1 MKICTTVREADMAIN
16 VKVYDNGDH
25 TCLVW
30 LPADQKPMPDCRGF
44 TVRRLLNGTE
54 SYLHGFVGFSDDD
67 KLDPAN
73 PWKFPLQRYMWW
85 DYGVKPG
92 DKVQYSIVPVVG
104 KDRNSLALDS
114 AEASALTAEMTITG
128 QVTQHVS
135 AYFNKGIVAA
145 QWVSRAL
152 AAQGKKPKIADIIAD
167 PKNPLRIALS
177 GLLRPQIL
185 SLLQDTKN
193 KGGEVY
199 AALYE
204 LNDPEL
210 LAGLTAFGKKCHLVL
225 ANGAFKPPD
234 NDENKKV
241 RADLKDKVDLY
252 NRMVPQGHFAHNKF
266 VVFCDSGGTPE
277 RVLTGSTNWTVT
289 GLCTQANNGLIVD
302 DPDVAKYFLDEW
314 NHIKDAGSGYPDTF
328 AQFNST
334 SKTFP
339 LDGGTVTQWFVPTT
353 DAQDLEFAR
362 KLISAAKDGILFLF
376 FNPGVFAGP
385 DKPEKQWTLL
395 QNILARDHDDKRLDF
410 DPNLYIRGVVNQEI
424 AGLTTEDSARKTKRA
439 VLDPAEPAN
448 PVTLFS
454 GAKQPPQRLRYDA
467 MVPKNIKETFHNWET
482 EILGSGVHIHSKVIV
497 LDPFGENPV
506 VMAGSH
512 NLGYKASHA
521 NDDNLMI
528 VQGNAPLAAAYAANI
543 IAIYQTYRWN
553 AYVEAH
559 RQDPQVWHG
568 LVDSDKWQDSYLDEN
583 GGDLTEILFWLGQH
597 AASGAPPVPPPPPG
611 PAPDGTRPRA
621 VTATGPAPGSRRKPR
636 KGPGK
641 GTRKTAKRKETN
653 KAPAKKR
660 APAKRTKIA
669 STRKKKKKPTR

>member
-1 MKICTTVREADMAIN
+1 MSIN

-30 LPADQKPMPDCRGF
+30 LPADQKRIADCRGF

-67 KLDPAN
+67 KLDPAS

-85 DYGVKPG
+85 DYGVEPG
-92 DKVQYSIVPVVG
+92 DKVQYSVVPVTG
-104 KDRNSLALDS
+104 KDRNSLQLDP
-114 AEASALTAEMTITG
+114 ANASALTAEMVVTG
-128 QVTQHVS
+128 QATQHVS

-145 QWVSRAL
+145 QWVTRAL
-152 AAQGKKPKIADIIAD
+152 QAQGKKPNIASIIAD
-167 PKNPLRIALS
+167 PTNALRLALS

-185 SLLQDTKN
+185 KLLQDTKDQ
-193 KGGEVY
+193 GGQVY

-210 LAGLTAFGKKCHLVL
+210 VAALTALGQKCHLVL

-234 NDENKKV
+234 NDENKTLRGQLRGKI
-241 RADLKDKVDLY
+241 DLHDRL
-252 NRMVPQGHFAHNKF
+252 VPQGHFAHNKF
-266 VVFCDSGGTPE
+266 VVFCDADGTPR
-277 RVLTGSTNWTVT
+277 RVLTGSTNWTMT
-289 GLCTQANNGLIVD
+289 GLCTQANNGLIVE
-302 DPDVAKYFLDEW
+302 DPGVAQYFLDEW
-314 NHIKDAGSGYPDTF
+314 NRIKDAGNAYPPGF

-339 LDGGTVTQWFVPTT
+339 LDGGNVTQWFVPTT

-362 KLISAAKDGILFLF
+362 KLISGAKDGILFLF

-395 QNILARDHDDKRLDF
+395 QNILARDHDPGRPDF

-424 AGLTTEDSARKTKRA
+424 PGLTTEEPARKTKQP
-439 VLDPAEPAN
+439 VLDPSEPAN

-454 GAKQPPQRLRYDA
+454 GANQPQQRLRYDA
-467 MVPKNIKETFHNWET
+467 MVPKNIKDTFHKWET

-497 LDPFGENPV
+497 LDPFGANSV
-506 VMAGSH
+506 VMTGSH
-512 NLGYKASHA
+512 NLGFKASHA

-543 IAIYQTYRWN
+543 IAVYQTYRWN
-553 AYVEAH
+553 SYVEAH
-559 RQDPQVWHG
+559 RQDPHVWHG
-568 LVDSDKWQDSYLDEN
+568 LVDNDTWQDGYLAAGSDN
-583 GGDLTEILFWLGQH
+583 LKEILFWLGDR
-597 AASGAPPVPPPPPG
+597 AAADAPPPG
-611 PAPDGTRPRA
+611 PAPNGAPARA
-621 VTATGPAPGSRRKPR
+621 VTAGPAPASPPPR
-636 KGPGK
+636 GGK
-641 GTRKTAKRKETN
+641 GGKKTAKK
-653 KAPAKKR
+653 KAATKTTKAKQKTPAKKR
-660 APAKRTKIA
+660 TPAKRKRK
-669 STRKKKKKPTR
+669 STR

>member
-1 MKICTTVREADMAIN
+1 MTLN

-30 LPADQKPMPDCRGF
+30 LPADQKRIADSRGF

-85 DYGVKPG
+85 DYGLKPG
-92 DKVQYSIVPVVG
+92 DKVQYSVVPVVG
-104 KDRNSLALDS
+104 KDRNSLVLDS
-114 AEASALTAEMTITG
+114 AEASALTAEMVVTG

-135 AYFNKGIVAA
+135 AFFNKGIVAA

-152 AAQGKKPKIADIIAD
+152 AAQGKNPKIADIIAD
-167 PKNPLRIALS
+167 PKNSLRIALS

-185 SLLQDTKN
+185 SLLQDTKD

-241 RADLKDKVDLY
+241 RASLKDKVDLHD
-252 NRMVPQGHFAHNKF
+252 RLVSTGHFAHNKF
-266 VVFCDSGGTPE
+266 VAFCDANGTPR
-277 RVLTGSTNWTVT
+277 RVLTGSTNWTMT

-302 DPDVAKYFLDEW
+302 DADVAKYFLDEW
-314 NHIKDAGSGYPDTF
+314 NQIKAAGNTYPATF

-334 SKTFP
+334 LKTFP
-339 LDGGTVTQWFVPTT
+339 LDGGSITQWFVPTT

-362 KLISAAKDGILFLF
+362 KLISGAKDGILFLF
-376 FNPGVFAGP
+376 FNPGAFAGP

-395 QNILARDHDDKRLDF
+395 QNILARDHDKGRPDF
-410 DPNLYIRGVVNQEI
+410 NPSLYIRGVVNQEI
-424 AGLTTEDSARKTKRA
+424 AGLTTEDAGRKSKKA
-439 VLDPAEPAN
+439 VLDPTEPAN

-454 GAKQPPQRLRYDA
+454 GAQQPPQRLRYDS
-467 MVPKNIKETFHNWET
+467 MVPKNIKDTFHDWET

-497 LDPFGENPV
+497 LDPFGANPV
-506 VMAGSH
+506 VMTGSH

-568 LVDSDKWQDSYLDEN
+568 LVDNDKWQDSYLAKDSD
-583 GGDLTEILFWLGQH
+583 DLKEILFWLGQR
-597 AASGAPPVPPPPPG
+597 AASGAPPAPPPG
-611 PAPDGTRPRA
+611 PAPDASSARA
-621 VTATGPAPGSRRKPR
+621 VTATGPAPASPRQPR
-636 KGPGK
+636 KGTK
-641 GTRKTAKRKETN
+641 KTAKSAKERAPAKKRTPAKKKTKAAKKKSKKKVAKK
-653 KAPAKKR
+653 KAPAKKT
-660 APAKRTKIA
+660 AKKR
-669 STRKKKKKPTR
+669 

>member
-1 MKICTTVREADMAIN
+1 MPIN
-16 VKVYDNGDH
+16 LKVYDNGDH

-30 LPADQKPMPDCRGF
+30 LPADQKAIPDCRGF

-67 KLDPAN
+67 KFDPAN

-92 DKVQYSIVPVVG
+92 DRVQYSVVPVVG
-104 KDRNSLALDS
+104 KNRNNLTLDG
-114 AEASALTAEMTITG
+114 AEGSALTAEMVITG
-128 QVTQHVS
+128 QVTQHIS

-145 QWVSRAL
+145 QWVARTL
-152 AAQGKKPKIADIIAD
+152 AAIGKNAKIADIIAD
-167 PKNPLRIALS
+167 PNNPLRIALS
-177 GLLRPQIL
+177 GLLRQKIL
-185 SLLQDTKN
+185 SLLQDTKS
-193 KGGEVY
+193 KDGEVY

-241 RADLKDKVDLY
+241 RADLKNEVDLHD
-252 NRMVPQGHFAHNKF
+252 RLVGKPHFAHNKF
-266 VVFCDSGGTPE
+266 VVFCDASGAPE
-277 RVLTGSTNWTVT
+277 RVLTGSTNWTMT

-302 DPDVAKYFLDEW
+302 DPDVAEYFLDEW
-314 NHIKDAGSGYPDTF
+314 NHIKDAGNGYPDVF
-328 AQFNST
+328 AHFNST

-339 LDGGTVTQWFVPTT
+339 LDDGNITQWFVPTT

-395 QNILARDHDDKRLDF
+395 QNILVRDHDDKRPDF

-424 AGLTTEDSARKTKRA
+424 AGLTSEDPGRKTKRA
-439 VLDPAEPAN
+439 VLDPAELAN

-454 GAKQPPQRLRYDA
+454 GAKQPPQRLRYDS
-467 MVPKNIKETFHNWET
+467 MVPKNIKDAFHNWET

-497 LDPFGENPV
+497 LDPFGANPV
-506 VMAGSH
+506 VMTGSH
-512 NLGYKASHA
+512 NLGYKASHE

-528 VQGNAPLAAAYAANI
+528 LQGNAPLAAAYAANI

-559 RQDPQVWHG
+559 RQDAQVWHG
-568 LVDSDKWQDSYLDEN
+568 LVDSDEWQDSYLDKSRD
-583 GGDLTEILFWLGQH
+583 DLKEILFWLGQH
-597 AASGAPPVPPPPPG
+597 AAPGAPAAPAPPPG
-611 PAPDGTRPRA
+611 GTPARA
-621 VTATGPAPGSRRKPR
+621 VTATGPAPRPRRESQ
-636 KGPGK
+636 KGRGK
-641 GTRKTAKRKETN
+641 VTKNTAMKRKDK

-660 APAKRTKIA
+660 APLTRTRNASMKKKRKRT
-669 STRKKKKKPTR
+669 R

>member
-1 MKICTTVREADMAIN
+1 MPIN
-16 VKVYDNGDH
+16 LKVYDNGDH

-30 LPADQKPMPDCRGF
+30 LPADQKAIPDCRGF

-67 KLDPAN
+67 KFDPVN

-92 DKVQYSIVPVVG
+92 DRVQYSVVPVVG
-104 KDRNSLALDS
+104 KNRNNLTLDG
-114 AEASALTAEMTITG
+114 AEGSALTAEMVITG
-128 QVTQHVS
+128 QVTQHIS

-145 QWVSRAL
+145 QWVARAL
-152 AAQGKKPKIADIIAD
+152 AAIGKNAKIADIIAD
-167 PKNPLRIALS
+167 PNNPLRIALS
-177 GLLRPQIL
+177 GLLRQKIL
-185 SLLQDTKN
+185 SLLQDTKS
-193 KGGEVY
+193 KDGEVY

-241 RADLKDKVDLY
+241 RADLKNKVDLHD
-252 NRMVPQGHFAHNKF
+252 RLVGKPHFAHNKF
-266 VVFCDSGGTPE
+266 VVFCDASGAPE
-277 RVLTGSTNWTVT
+277 RVLTGSTNWTMT

-302 DPDVAKYFLDEW
+302 DPDVAEYFLDEW
-314 NHIKDAGSGYPDTF
+314 NHIKDAGNGYPDVF
-328 AQFNST
+328 AHFNST

-339 LDGGTVTQWFVPTT
+339 LDDGNITQWFVPTT

-395 QNILARDHDDKRLDF
+395 QNILVRDHDDKRPDF

-424 AGLTTEDSARKTKRA
+424 AGLTSEDPGRKTKRA
-439 VLDPAEPAN
+439 VLDPAELAN

-454 GAKQPPQRLRYDA
+454 GAKQPPQRLRYDS
-467 MVPKNIKETFHNWET
+467 MVPKNIKDAFHNWET

-497 LDPFGENPV
+497 LDPFGANPV
-506 VMAGSH
+506 VMTGSH
-512 NLGYKASHA
+512 NLGYKASHE

-528 VQGNAPLAAAYAANI
+528 LQGNAPLAAAYAANI

-559 RQDPQVWHG
+559 RQDAQVWHG
-568 LVDSDKWQDSYLDEN
+568 LVDSDEWQDSYLDKSRD
-583 GGDLTEILFWLGQH
+583 DLKEILFWLGQH
-597 AASGAPPVPPPPPG
+597 AAPGAPAAPAPPPG
-611 PAPDGTRPRA
+611 GTPARA
-621 VTATGPAPGSRRKPR
+621 VTATGPAPRPRRESQ
-636 KGPGK
+636 KGRGK
-641 GTRKTAKRKETN
+641 VTKNTAMKRKDK

-660 APAKRTKIA
+660 APLTRTRNASMKKKRKRT
-669 STRKKKKKPTR
+669 R

>member
-1 MKICTTVREADMAIN
+1 MPIN

-30 LPADQKPMPDCRGF
+30 LPADLKAIADCRGF

-54 SYLHGFVGFSDDD
+54 GYLHGFVGFSDDD
-67 KLDPAN
+67 KFDPAN
-73 PWKFPLQRYMWW
+73 PWKFPLQRFMWW
-85 DYGVKPG
+85 DYGVRPG
-92 DKVQYSIVPVVG
+92 DKVQYSVVPVTG
-104 KDRNSLALDS
+104 KDKNSLALDS
-114 AEASALTAEMTITG
+114 AQASALTAEMVITG
-128 QVTQHVS
+128 QASPHVS

-152 AAQGKKPKIADIIAD
+152 AAQGKNPKIADIIAD
-167 PKNPLRIALS
+167 PKNPLRVALS

-185 SLLQDTKN
+185 SLLQAAKDN
-193 KGGEVY
+193 GGEVY

-210 LAGLTAFGKKCHLVL
+210 LAGLTALGQKCHLIL

-241 RADLKDKVDLY
+241 RASLKGKVDLHD
-252 NRMVPQGHFAHNKF
+252 RLVSSGHFAHNKF
-266 VVFCDSGGTPE
+266 VVLCDSAGAPQS
-277 RVLTGSTNWTVT
+277 VITGSTNWTMT
-289 GLCTQANNGLIVD
+289 GLCTQANNGLIVN

-314 NHIKDAGSGYPDTF
+314 NQIKAAGNGYPADF
-328 AQFNST
+328 AQFNSTT

-339 LDGGTVTQWFVPTT
+339 LDGGSVTQWFVPTT

-362 KLISAAKDGILFLF
+362 KLISAAKQGILFLF
-376 FNPGVFAGP
+376 FNPGAFAGP
-385 DKPEKQWTLL
+385 DKPDKQWTLL
-395 QNILARDHDDKRLDF
+395 QNILARDHDPGRPDF
-410 DPNLYIRGVVNQEI
+410 DPNLYVRGVVNQEI
-424 AGLTTEDSARKTKRA
+424 AGLTTEDANRKTKKA
-439 VLDPAEPAN
+439 VLDPEQPAN
-448 PVTLFS
+448 PVTLFA
-454 GAKQPPQRLRYDA
+454 GANQPPQRLRYDA
-467 MVPKNIKETFHNWET
+467 MVPKNIKDTFHNWET

-497 LDPFGENPV
+497 LDPFGANPV

-543 IAIYQTYRWN
+543 IAIYQSYRWN

-568 LVDSDKWQDSYLDEN
+568 LIDSDTWQTGYLKPD
-583 GGDLTEILFWLGQH
+583 GDDLKEILFWLGQH
-597 AASGAPPVPPPPPG
+597 AASGATPAPPPG
-611 PAPDGTRPRA
+611 PVPDATTARA
-621 VTATGPAPGSRRKPR
+621 VTASGPAPASPRGSRSAKKTVKKAKSKKTP
-636 KGPGK
+636 KK
-641 GTRKTAKRKETN
+641 KTATKAKKTAKKTAKKKTKK
-653 KAPAKKR
+653 KAPAKTKKKTKKKR
-660 APAKRTKIA
+660 AG
-669 STRKKKKKPTR
+669 

>member
-1 MKICTTVREADMAIN
+1 MSIN

-30 LPADQKPMPDCRGF
+30 LPSDQSPIPDCRGF
-44 TVRRLLNGTE
+44 TVRRLLNGKE

-67 KLDPAN
+67 VLEPAN

-85 DYGVKPG
+85 DYGVKPE

-104 KDRNSLALDS
+104 KDRKSLRLDTGS
-114 AEASALTAEMTITG
+114 ASNLTAELVVNG
-128 QVTQHVS
+128 QTTQHIS

-152 AAQGKKPKIADIIAD
+152 AAQGEDAKIADIIA
-167 PKNPLRIALS
+167 NPTNELRIALS

-185 SLLQDTKN
+185 ALLKRTRDE
-193 KGGEVY
+193 GGHIY

-210 LAGLTAFGKKCHLVL
+210 EDALIALGQNCHLVL
-225 ANGAFKPPD
+225 ANGAFKKPD
-234 NDENKKV
+234 NDENKEV
-241 RADLKDKVDLY
+241 RAELRGKVDLHDRLVTG
-252 NRMVPQGHFAHNKF
+252 NHFAHNKF
-266 VVFCDSGGTPE
+266 VVFCDRKEKPQ
-277 RVLTGSTNWTVT
+277 RVLTGSTNWTKT
-289 GLCTQANNGLIVD
+289 GLCTQANNGLIVE
-302 DPDVAKYFLDEW
+302 DPDVAKYFLEEW
-314 NHIKDAGSGYPDTF
+314 NQIKDAGNDYPATF
-328 AQFNST
+328 AKFNST
-334 SKTFP
+334 SKTFT
-339 LDGGTVTQWFVPTT
+339 LDGGTVAQWFVPTT
-353 DAQDLEFAR
+353 DAQDLEYAR

-395 QNILARDHDDKRLDF
+395 QNILARDHDPSRRDY

-424 AGLTTEDSARKTKRA
+424 AGLTTEEPGRA
-439 VLDPAEPAN
+439 KKKPVLDPTQPAN

-454 GAKQPPQRLRYDA
+454 GAGRPPQRLRYDA
-467 MVPKNIKETFHNWET
+467 MVPKNIKEKFHNWET

-497 LDPFGENPV
+497 LDPFGKNPV
-506 VMAGSH
+506 VMTGSH
-512 NLGYKASHA
+512 NLGFKASHA

-568 LVDSDKWQDSYLDEN
+568 LVDSDKWQDSYLRKD
-583 GGDLTEILFWLGQH
+583 GDDLKEIQFWLGELTPPSLPRVSPPRGPIP
-597 AASGAPPVPPPPPG
+597 SGAP
-611 PAPDGTRPRA
+611 ARTA
-621 VTATGPAPGSRRKPR
+621 TATGSTLVPNPKSRNSGKVARK
-636 KGPGK
+636 KSAQN
-641 GTRKTAKRKETN
+641 T
-653 KAPAKKR
+653 PAKKR
-660 APAKRTKIA
+660 AGNR
-669 STRKKKKKPTR
+669 RR

>member
-1 MKICTTVREADMAIN
+1 
-16 VKVYDNGDH
+16 
-25 TCLVW
+25 
-30 LPADQKPMPDCRGF
+30 
-44 TVRRLLNGTE
+44 
-54 SYLHGFVGFSDDD
+54 
-67 KLDPAN
+67 
-73 PWKFPLQRYMWW
+73 
-85 DYGVKPG
+85 
-92 DKVQYSIVPVVG
+92 
-104 KDRNSLALDS
+104 
-114 AEASALTAEMTITG
+114 
-128 QVTQHVS
+128 
-135 AYFNKGIVAA
+135 
-145 QWVSRAL
+145 VSRAL
-152 AAQGKKPKIADIIAD
+152 AAQGTKPKIADIIAD
-167 PKNPLRIALS
+167 PNNPLRIALS

-210 LAGLTAFGKKCHLVL
+210 IAGLTAFGKKCHLVL

-241 RADLKDKVDLY
+241 RADLTNKVDLH
-252 NRMVPQGHFAHNKF
+252 NRLVGSPHFAHNKF
-266 VVFCDSGGTPE
+266 VVLCGSSGTPE
-277 RVLTGSTNWTVT
+277 RVLTGSTNWTMT

-302 DPDVAKYFLDEW
+302 DPDVAQYFLDEW
-314 NHIKDAGSGYPDTF
+314 NHIKDAGNGYPNTF

-339 LDGGTVTQWFVPTT
+339 LDGGSVTQWFVPTT
-353 DAQDLEFAR
+353 AAQDLEFAR

-395 QNILARDHDDKRLDF
+395 QNILARDHDDKRPDF

-424 AGLTTEDSARKTKRA
+424 AGLTTEDPARKTKRA
-439 VLDPAEPAN
+439 VLDPAQPAN

-467 MVPKNIKETFHNWET
+467 MVPKNIKDTFHNWET

-497 LDPFGENPV
+497 LDPFGANPV
-506 VMAGSH
+506 VMTGSH

-528 VQGNAPLAAAYAANI
+528 VQGNAPLAAAYAVNI
-543 IAIYQTYRWN
+543 IAIYQAYRWN

-568 LVDSDKWQDSYLDEN
+568 LVDGDKWQDSYLDQN
-583 GGDLTEILFWLGQH
+583 SDDLKEILFWLGQH
-597 AASGAPPVPPPPPG
+597 AASGAPPAPPPPPE
-611 PAPDGTRPRA
+611 PAPDGTPARA
-621 VTATGPAPGSRRKPR
+621 VTATGPAPAPPRQPR

-641 GTRKTAKRKETN
+641 ASKAAAKTKAKK

-660 APAKRTKIA
+660 SHAKRTKQA
-669 STRKKKKKPTR
+669 STKKRKKKQTR

>member
-1 MKICTTVREADMAIN
+1 MTLN

-30 LPADQKPMPDCRGF
+30 LPEDQKAIPDCRGF

-54 SYLHGFVGFSDDD
+54 SFLHGFVGFSDDD

-85 DYGVKPG
+85 DYGVRPG
-92 DKVQYSIVPVVG
+92 DKVQYSVVPVTG

-114 AEASALTAEMTITG
+114 AEASALTAEMVVTG
-128 QVTQHVS
+128 QATQHVS

-152 AAQGKKPKIADIIAD
+152 AAQGKNPKIADIIAD

-185 SLLQDTKN
+185 SLLQATKD
-193 KGGEVY
+193 KGGEVF

-210 LAGLTAFGKKCHLVL
+210 IAGLTAFGKKCHLIL

-241 RADLKDKVDLY
+241 RADLKNKVDLSD
-252 NRMVPQGHFAHNKF
+252 RLVSSGHFAHNKF
-266 VVFCDSGGTPE
+266 AVLCDASGTPQS
-277 RVLTGSTNWTVT
+277 VITGSTNWTMT

-302 DPDVAKYFLDEW
+302 DPDVAKYFRAEW
-314 NHIKDAGSGYPDTF
+314 DQIKAAGNAYPASF

-339 LDGGTVTQWFVPTT
+339 LDGGSITQWFVPTT

-362 KLISAAKDGILFLF
+362 KLISAAKDGIMFLF
-376 FNPGVFAGP
+376 FNPGAFAGP

-395 QNILARDHDDKRLDF
+395 QNILARDHDPGRSDF
-410 DPNLYIRGVVNQEI
+410 NPGLYVRGVVNQEI
-424 AGLTTEDSARKTKRA
+424 AGLTSEDTDRKKKQA
-439 VLDPAEPAN
+439 VLDPTEPAN
-448 PVTLFS
+448 PVTLFA
-454 GAKQPPQRLRYDA
+454 GAKQPPQRLRFDS
-467 MVPKNIKETFHNWET
+467 MVPKNIKDTFHNWET

-497 LDPFGENPV
+497 LDPFGANPV
-506 VMAGSH
+506 VMTGSH
-512 NLGYKASHA
+512 NLGFKASHA

-568 LVDSDKWQDSYLDEN
+568 LVDSDKWQDSYLAADSD
-583 GGDLTEILFWLGQH
+583 DLKEILFWLGQH
-597 AASGAPPVPPPPPG
+597 AASGTPPAPPPPPG
-611 PAPDGTRPRA
+611 PAPDASAARA
-621 VTATGPAPGSRRKPR
+621 VTATGPAPASQRPR
-636 KGPGK
+636 KSSK
-641 GTRKTAKRKETN
+641 KTAKKKTASKAKE
-653 KAPAKKR
+653 KAPAKK
-660 APAKRTKIA
+660 KRKKA
-669 STRKKKKKPTR
+669 AGKKKSKKKVAKKKKTAKKKTTKKR

>member
-1 MKICTTVREADMAIN
+1 MPIN
-16 VKVYDNGDH
+16 LKVYDNGDH

-30 LPADQKPMPDCRGF
+30 LPADQKAIPDCRGF

-67 KLDPAN
+67 KFDPAN

-92 DKVQYSIVPVVG
+92 DRVQYSVVPVVG
-104 KDRNSLALDS
+104 KNRNNLTLDG
-114 AEASALTAEMTITG
+114 AEGSALTAEMVITG
-128 QVTQHVS
+128 QVTQHIS

-145 QWVSRAL
+145 QWVARAL
-152 AAQGKKPKIADIIAD
+152 AAIGKNAKIADIIAD
-167 PKNPLRIALS
+167 PNNPLRIALS
-177 GLLRPQIL
+177 GLLRQKIL
-185 SLLQDTKN
+185 SLLQDTKS
-193 KGGEVY
+193 KDGEVY

-241 RADLKDKVDLY
+241 RADLKNEVDLHD
-252 NRMVPQGHFAHNKF
+252 RLVGKPHFAHNKF
-266 VVFCDSGGTPE
+266 VVFCDASGAPE
-277 RVLTGSTNWTVT
+277 RVLTGSTNWTMT

-302 DPDVAKYFLDEW
+302 DPDVAEYFLDEW
-314 NHIKDAGSGYPDTF
+314 NHIKDAGNGYPDVF
-328 AQFNST
+328 AHFNST

-339 LDGGTVTQWFVPTT
+339 LDDGNITQWFVPTT

-395 QNILARDHDDKRLDF
+395 QNILVRDHDDKRPDF
-410 DPNLYIRGVVNQEI
+410 DPGLYIRGVVNQEI
-424 AGLTTEDSARKTKRA
+424 AGLTSEDPGRKTKRA
-439 VLDPAEPAN
+439 VLDPAELAN

-454 GAKQPPQRLRYDA
+454 GAKQPPQRLRYDS
-467 MVPKNIKETFHNWET
+467 MVPKNIKDAFHNWET

-497 LDPFGENPV
+497 LDPFGANPV
-506 VMAGSH
+506 VMTGSH
-512 NLGYKASHA
+512 NLGYKASHE

-528 VQGNAPLAAAYAANI
+528 LQGNAPLAAAYAANI

-559 RQDPQVWHG
+559 RQDAQVWHG
-568 LVDSDKWQDSYLDEN
+568 LVDSDEWQDSYLDKSRD
-583 GGDLTEILFWLGQH
+583 DLKEILFWLGQH
-597 AASGAPPVPPPPPG
+597 AAPGAPAAPAPPPG
-611 PAPDGTRPRA
+611 GTPARA
-621 VTATGPAPGSRRKPR
+621 VTATGPAPRPRRESQ
-636 KGPGK
+636 KGRGK
-641 GTRKTAKRKETN
+641 VTKNTAMKRKDK

-660 APAKRTKIA
+660 APLTRTRNASMKKKRKRT
-669 STRKKKKKPTR
+669 R